1 MPKTITKKITS
12 YAVKSDKEVAVIVQP
27 KQERDEM
34 LQGFTY
40 KIKPT
45 GYECAVYITI
55 NNLNNK
61 PFEIFVQCK
70 NTDSFQY
77 IQTITRL
84 ISAIWRNGGNTDYVY
99 EELKQI
105 FDPKGGYFLP
115 KGGGFVNGV
124 IHHIGMVIEKHIKM
138 ELPSP

>member
-1 MPKTITKKITS
+1 MTKVDKKITG
-12 YAVKSDKEVAVIVQP
+12 YAVKSDKEVAVIVPP
-27 KQERDEM
+27 KQDREEV
-34 LQGFTY
+34 LTGCTY

-45 GYECAVYITI
+45 GLDAAVYITI
-55 NNLNNK
+55 NDLNNR

-70 NTDSFQY
+70 NTESFQY

-84 ISAIWRNGGNTDYVY
+84 ISAIWRNNNSNNDYVY

-124 IHHIGMVIEKHIKM
+124 IHHIGLVIEKHCR
-138 ELPSP
+138 ELPTP